1 MWAQII
7 PTSFF
12 FKFHENL
19 RTDIEFHWFPRGTA
33 EAARSRPQP
42 VSHSLRT
49 PEEPALHRTAGPSFL
64 KDSRGTGAAPHGQ
77 PHIPPGLKRNWRCT
91 ARHRLHPLRI
101 PQERLKSPGLQHS
114 LLRESLGLGSDQTWQ
129 VPSEAQGDTRTVAQ
143 CSAHTRSP
151 MEQLGKQSSTWRH
164 NMV

>member
-33 EAARSRPQP
+33 EAARSRPRP

-49 PEEPALHRTAGPSFL
+49 PEEPALHRTASPSFL
-64 KDSRGTGAAPHGQ
+64 RHSRGTGTAPHGR
-77 PHIPPGLKRNWRCT
+77 PLHPSGPKRNRRCT
-91 ARHRLHPLRI
+91 ARHRLHPSRI
-101 PQERLKSPGLQHS
+101 PKERLKSPGLQHS
-114 LLRESLGLGSDQTWQ
+114 ILRESLGLGSDLTWQ
-129 VPSEAQGDTRTVAQ
+129 VPSEAQGDTRAVTQ
-143 CSAHTRSP
+143 CSADTRSP
-151 MEQLGKQSSTWRH
+151 MEQLGKQSLT
-164 NMV
+164 